1 MNEDTT
7 MRQTPFDLEQMI
19 AAENDPQ
26 RRVLLLLVNTFNAN
40 LAANTTAVE
49 GISTKLDNHLTKFE
63 QHMALDD
70 ELRNQG
76 KGAWKV
82 LAWVLGGVQVIGL
95 GIWVEAKAEI
105 KDIHASIAIAQR
117 NDATIEARCVA
128 HEARLTALERKP

>member
-1 MNEDTT
+1 
-7 MRQTPFDLEQMI
+7 MRQNPFDLEQMI
-19 AAENDPQ
+19 AAENDPKL
-26 RRVLLLLVNTFNAN
+26 RVLLMLVNTFNAN

-63 QHMALDD
+63 QRSAADD

-95 GIWVEAKAEI
+95 GIWIEAKADI
-105 KDIHASIAIAQR
+105 KDIHAAIIASQKTGA
-117 NDATIEARCVA
+117 AIEARA
-128 HEARLTALERKP
+128 ASHEMRLTAIEAATRSNRP